1 MLLMFSN
8 LVFKLTA
15 MADGSRGKRIRRR
28 WQAAGE
34 GRKRKAEA
42 KSNNKKDNET
52 VDLVQPST
60 PQNISRTGIE
70 PVTDGY
76 QIDTTVHRS
85 AN

>member
-28 WQAAGE
+28 RQAAGE
-34 GRKRKAEA
+34 GWKRKAEA
-42 KSNNKKDNET
+42 KSNNEKDNET

>member
-34 GRKRKAEA
+34 GRKRKTEA
-42 KSNNKKDNET
+42 KSKNEKNNET

-70 PVTDGY
+70 PVTDEY